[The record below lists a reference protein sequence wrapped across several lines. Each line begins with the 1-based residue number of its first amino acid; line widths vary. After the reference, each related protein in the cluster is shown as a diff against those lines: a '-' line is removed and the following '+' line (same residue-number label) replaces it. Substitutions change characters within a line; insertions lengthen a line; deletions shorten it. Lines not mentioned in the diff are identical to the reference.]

1 MAVDFSAPSIKHRN
15 LYLSAQVDQHSMEAL
30 SKQIVEI
37 NQEDKKIKKLYKIYG
52 LEYSAKPIKI
62 FIDSYGGQVY
72 QCFGLL
78 GIMENSKTPI
88 HTIVTGC
95 AMSCGFMIAIS
106 GHERFAYP
114 KATLLYHQLSTMK
127 YGKLKEIKE
136 DVIEAKRLQKMIEKI
151 VLEKTLITKK
161 RLKESFDKKEDW
173 FISAEEALELG
184 AIDKIKKNKKK

>member
-1 MAVDFSAPSIKHRN
+1 MALDFSSPSIKNRN

-52 LEYSAKPIKI
+52 LDYTPKPIKI
-62 FIDSYGGQVY
+62 FIDSYGGAVY

-78 GIMENSKTPI
+78 GIMENSVTPI

-106 GHERFAYP
+106 GHKRFAYP

-127 YGKLKEIKE
+127 WGKLKEIKE
-136 DVIEAKRLQKMIEKI
+136 DIIEAKRLQKMIERHT
-151 VLEKTLITKK
+151 LDKTLITKK
-161 RLKESFDKKEDW
+161 RLKESFNKKEDW
-173 FISAEEALELG
+173 FMSCEEALELG
-184 AIDKIKKNKKK
+184 VIDKIKKPKKK